1 MTTYTGIQI
10 DVRLKAN
17 TPEEVIKWLSMHTL
31 GEGNLPPVNA
41 LFTGTNIL
49 FRNWRGATI
58 RYNDGDHPY
67 WRLKVN
73 SVVAELSTET
83 LAFLLHELQP
93 HLDMQPDEVLARTV
107 DNVLNTDAEIYWLDP
122 VDTLVQ
128 RRRSDTYTVERAA
141 SHPMGWSKEALELP
155 LGAEEFHP
163 KNTFSNYRKFHFKVN
178 PKVGVKAEKKRI
190 LARQHNERYTQNM
203 EAVEAAE
210 LAAMEKGA

>member
-31 GEGNLPPVNA
+31 GEGNIPPVNA

-58 RYNDGDHPY
+58 RYNDGGHPY

-83 LAFLLHELQP
+83 LAFMLHEMQP
-93 HLDMQPDEVLARTV
+93 HLDMEPGEVLARTV
-107 DNVLNTDAEIYWLDP
+107 DSALNTDAEIYWLDP
-122 VDTLVQ
+122 VDTLIQ
-128 RRRSDTYTVERAA
+128 RRRSDSYTVERPA

-155 LGAEEFHP
+155 LGTEEFHH
-163 KNTFSNYRKFHFKVN
+163 KNTFSNYRKFYFKVN
-178 PKVGVKAEKKRI
+178 AKVGVKAEKKRI
-190 LARQHNERYTQNM
+190 LARQHNERYTQTE
-203 EAVEAAE
+203 EAADAAE